1 MTNSKP
7 RESSRFRRTREDHA
21 SETAE
26 DYVEAIADAHEN
38 FGGCRGTDLVKLFGV
53 SHVTVSKILARLQSE
68 GLIDTKPYGPV
79 RLTERGQALAKRS
92 RERHETVLQF
102 LLTLGVSRSTAE
114 IDSEGIEHHVSGET
128 LRAFR
133 RFLKKNKP

>member
-1 MTNSKP
+1 MTDLKLQ
-7 RESSRFRRTREDHA
+7 ESTRFHRTREDHA

-26 DYVEAIADAHEN
+26 DYVEAIADAQEKP
-38 FGGCRGTDLVKLFGV
+38 GGCRGIELAKLFGV

-68 GLIDTKPYGPV
+68 GLIDSKPYAPV
-79 RLTERGQALAKRS
+79 RLTEHGRALAKRS

-102 LLTLGVSRSTAE
+102 LLTLGVRRSTAE
-114 IDSEGIEHHVSGET
+114 IDSEGIEHHVSEET